1 MKIGIIETGLPP
13 QSLGGAEM
21 QAWNLAR
28 RLQKKGHEV
37 TVFCRR
43 PTHTPKYEQKENV
56 RIFRTHS
63 MRRPFGILSY
73 LLGIFFC
80 IVKERKNCDVLLC
93 FRAWPNGVIG
103 IFSQKILGIVSCFSI
118 RGGDWYF
125 VEPFW
130 WGKIIYRLLFS
141 SKLPVLVQTAKIR
154 SEVMDKY
161 PEVRP
166 LIIPNGI
173 DFDHSYSLNGKAVM
187 FVGNLIPRKGV
198 AVLIEAFKGISGSKL
213 IIVGDGPERS
223 KLEKLACGLNVDF
236 VGRLEPGEVRQY
248 MAAYANVIILPA
260 VAGEGMPNVLLEAMS
275 IGVPVVASDVAG
287 IRDLFENGQA
297 GVLVPPGEVDA
308 LRNAINEVLTD
319 HNFWKQLSLAGR
331 QTACKYSWDKVVIRW
346 EQLFA
351 DMVTDQTSNKKNKK
365 RIVE

>member
-28 RLQKKGHEV
+28 RFQKKGHEV

-43 PTHTPKYEQKENV
+43 STHTLKYEQKENV
-56 RIFRTHS
+56 RIFRIKS
-63 MRRPFGILSY
+63 MQRPFGILSY
-73 LLGIFFC
+73 LLGVFFC

-93 FRAWPNGVIG
+93 FRAWPNGIIG
-103 IFSQKILGIVSCFSI
+103 LLAQKVLGIASCFSI

-141 SKLPVLVQTAKIR
+141 SKMDILVQTAKIR
-154 SEVMDKY
+154 SEILAKY
-161 PEVRP
+161 PEVQP

-173 DFDHSYSLNGKAVM
+173 DFDHSYNLKGKAVV

-198 AVLIEAFKGISGSKL
+198 DVLVEAFKGLSGSKL

-223 KLEKLACGLNVDF
+223 KLEKLACNSNVDF
-236 VGRLEPGEVRQY
+236 VGRLEPDEIRQY
-248 MAAYANVIILPA
+248 MADHARVLILPA

-287 IRDLFENGQA
+287 IRDLLENGQA
-297 GVLVPPGEVDA
+297 GVLVPPGEMVT
-308 LRNAINEVLTD
+308 LRDAINEVLTD
-319 HNFWKQLSLAGR
+319 KKKWEQLSLSGR
-331 QTACKYSWDKVVIRW
+331 QAASKYSWDKIVVLW
-346 EQLFA
+346 EQLFT
-351 DMVTDQTSNKKNKK
+351 DMMLDQTSNTK
-365 RIVE
+365 RTAE